1 MNPSDWRKSSFS
13 TDGNECVEVARTP
26 EAVLIRESE
35 APGRVLTTTP
45 ARLRGLVKTLKAES
59 PSTPP
64 GA

>member
-1 MNPSDWRKSSFS
+1 MTRFTWQKSSFS
-13 TDGNECVEVARTP
+13 TNGVECVEVARTP

-59 PSTPP
+59 QSTPP
-64 GA
+64 GV